1 MAGRLQTL
9 EEQTTMEEARREEL
23 EKKLQDLIEQADHQG
38 KRELPPSKT
47 PSVGVKVIRRRK
59 GKRDSRVS

>member
-1 MAGRLQTL
+1 
-9 EEQTTMEEARREEL
+9 MEEARREEL

-38 KRELPPSKT
+38 KRELPPSKI

-59 GKRDSRVS
+59 RKRDSRIS